1 MLLSSGIHDVSEWI
15 PSTIYSLCLLASVLC
30 ATLLV
35 RGYIKTKVR
44 LLLWSAACFV
54 MLAINNLL
62 LVIDLVM
69 LPTSIDLSEERV
81 LASIAGLLMLIYG
94 FIWEVE

>member
-1 MLLSSGIHDVSEWI
+1 MTCQHGYPRRSIVFACWR
-15 PSTIYSLCLLASVLC
+15 AFC
-30 ATLLV
+30 ARRCSCADMSRL
-35 RGYIKTKVR
+35 KVR

-62 LVIDLVM
+62 VVIDLLVF
-69 LPTSIDLSEERV
+69 PTGIDLIEERV

-94 FIWEVE
+94 FIWEAE